1 MLPTAPLKLFL
12 LASVAERASR
22 RHLELTGEGQDVE
35 YGKVL
40 KELETRDRID
50 STRAAAP
57 LRPAED
63 AHMVDTDGLDLEQ
76 VLGARPSSGGEV
88 AMGVSYA
95 LGVAMA
101 RVCFTAFGRWEVQGR
116 EAVPPMGP
124 LMVVSNHLSYADPAY
139 LVASIPRQLRF
150 LGKRSLFSNPLA
162 GKMLTNVGVHP
173 VDREEADIGALRW
186 VLNELRRELPLVLF
200 PEGAR
205 SRSGGMARGKAGV
218 GLHRG
223 PVPGA
228 HPARGHRRHREDTLL
243 AYALSSLQG
252 EGQHRRALH
261 PALDG
266 RKTHAPN
273 PGRAGGPHNAAGRRP
288 ASSGVPGLLRHRG
301 QPGPSGGGH
310 QLTQ

>member
-1 MLPTAPLKLFL
+1 
-12 LASVAERASR
+12 
-22 RHLELTGEGQDVE
+22 
-35 YGKVL
+35 
-40 KELETRDRID
+40 
-50 STRAAAP
+50 
-57 LRPAED
+57 
-63 AHMVDTDGLDLEQ
+63 
-76 VLGARPSSGGEV
+76 
-88 AMGVSYA
+88 MGVSYA

-218 GLHRG
+218 AYIAARSQAPILPVGIAGTEKIPFWRMPFPLCKVKVNIGEPFTLPLMEGRLTRPILEGLADHIMQRVAALLPPEYRG
-223 PVPGA
+223 YYGTGDS
-228 HPARGHRRHREDTLL
+228 PAPLE
-243 AYALSSLQG
+243 
-252 EGQHRRALH
+252 
-261 PALDG
+261 
-266 RKTHAPN
+266 
-273 PGRAGGPHNAAGRRP
+273 AGTN
-288 ASSGVPGLLRHRG
+288 
-301 QPGPSGGGH
+301 
-310 QLTQ
+310 